1 MKQLVDAAIDM
12 QAKDVFH
19 RDIKSENILI
29 EFSSDGLRVRL
40 IDFGCGWI
48 GNKNCIYRRYSGTT
62 GLSCIPAFHS
72 SDCKISVC

>member
-29 EFSSDGLRVRL
+29 ESSSDGLRVRF
-40 IDFGCGWI
+40 IDFGCGCI
-48 GNKNCIYRRYSGTT
+48 RKKNCIYRQFSGTT
-62 GLSCIPAFHS
+62 GLSCIPAFQS
-72 SDCKISVC
+72 SDS